1 MSPKAA
7 LDPSKDRPSI
17 YKALMFLAGRRTDV
31 RDSLCACPGSNKDA
45 PAAATA
51 SEGKRFTIESDL
63 ALSKMSLGMT
73 AERTG
78 DVDQDFVAMMTPH
91 HQGAIDI
98 ARAELKYG
106 HTKHP
111 TSALGPF
118 SDPEPLAELGP
129 FIPQHRTCGA
139 GPGKSEKCHQRK

>member
-1 MSPKAA
+1 
-7 LDPSKDRPSI
+7 
-17 YKALMFLAGRRTDV
+17 
-31 RDSLCACPGSNKDA
+31 
-45 PAAATA
+45 
-51 SEGKRFTIESDL
+51 
-63 ALSKMSLGMT
+63 MT

-111 TSALGPF
+111 TFALGPKTVLTAPNATSALPRSTDIVRPARLVRLVPAAQF
-118 SDPEPLAELGP
+118 CFRKLGWVTL
-129 FIPQHRTCGA
+129 F
-139 GPGKSEKCHQRK
+139 